1 MSVINTNVSATIAT
15 NALIR
20 NERAM
25 STSMER
31 LSTGLRINSAKDDAA
46 GLAIS
51 SRMKAAVSGL
61 EMAAKNAND
70 AISMLEVAEGA
81 TLEISN
87 MLIRMRE
94 LAVQSASGTY
104 SDTDRDAMDL
114 EFGALMSEMDR
125 ISKNT
130 TWNTMSI
137 LNGADSA
144 GAAVYNASADKTT
157 VNIQLGANAS
167 QTMALEFKAW
177 VPSVAVDM
185 QATTASGTGSN
196 GLDPQQT
203 STVTLKPLS
212 NGDKLTI
219 GGKVFTAAEDLT
231 AAQAAEKFVASLEGN
246 GNGIDGWTAQVDAS
260 NTSAIRFTSTAN
272 ESVAD
277 LSVASSISADP
288 TLLVTTQGADA
299 GADADANP
307 AVPEVATL
315 TFKPLAKGQT
325 VTVDGVTFT
334 AAADLTASEAAT
346 AFHTAWDESD
356 SASGLYTAA
365 VSNEVVTFTAEEGGV
380 KTDLDVASTQQ
391 TQALSAAVT
400 EDFRKSESAFGDA
413 ILYWNDNGT
422 AKAINIDT
430 VGNSEFAIDQLDKA
444 ILGIATERAKY
455 GAYMSRLEH
464 SSDNLL
470 NVAQNTDQSRSRIED
485 ADYAVETSELA
496 RTQII
501 SQASTAMLAQ
511 ANQSKQSVL
520 TLLQG

>member
-1 MSVINTNVSATIAT
+1 MSVINTNISATIAT
-15 NALIR
+15 NAMAR
-20 NERAM
+20 NERQM
-25 STSMER
+25 STAMER

-51 SRMKAAVSGL
+51 SRMKAVVSGL
-61 EMAAKNAND
+61 TMASKNAND

-104 SDTDRDAMDL
+104 SDSDRDALDL

-125 ISKNT
+125 IAKNT

-137 LNGADSA
+137 LNGGNDK
-144 GAAVYNASADKTT
+144 GDASVTKSVLD
-157 VNIQLGANAS
+157 IQLGADAS
-167 QTMALEFKAW
+167 QKMELSLKAW

-185 QATTASGTGSN
+185 QALNADGYDVAGGKSIAGAAKAD
-196 GLDPQQT
+196 GLDARNAT
-203 STVTLKPLS
+203 
-212 NGDKLTI
+212 
-219 GGKVFTAAEDLT
+219 
-231 AAQAAEKFVASLEGN
+231 EK
-246 GNGIDGWTAQVDAS
+246 
-260 NTSAIRFTSTAN
+260 
-272 ESVAD
+272 
-277 LSVASSISADP
+277 
-288 TLLVTTQGADA
+288 TT
-299 GADADANP
+299 
-307 AVPEVATL
+307 
-315 TFKPLAKGQT
+315 
-325 VTVDGVTFT
+325 VTFT
-334 AAADLTASEAAT
+334 ALASGEFVDLGGLKLLAGAGGISLADVQT
-346 AFHTAWDESD
+346 AF
-356 SASGLYTAA
+356 ASRAA
-365 VSNEVVTFTAEEGGV
+365 GFDGTGVPITNGTWSGALAGFTTGSVDAKSGAVTFTSVEAFKDV
-380 KTDLDVASTQQ
+380 TDLPGTATSTIAKSVITQGVAAADASTA
-391 TQALSAAVT
+391 QAN
-400 EDFRKSESAFGDA
+400 ESAYGDA
-413 ILYWNDNGT
+413 VLYWNDNGT

-430 VGNSEFAIDQLDKA
+430 VANSEFAIDQLDKA
-444 ILGIATERAKY
+444 ILGVATERAKY

-520 TLLQG
+520 SLLQG

>member
-1 MSVINTNVSATIAT
+1 MSVINTNISATIAT

-51 SRMKAAVSGL
+51 SRMKAVVSGL

-114 EFGALMSEMDR
+114 EFGALMSEIDR
-125 ISKNT
+125 VSKNT

-144 GAAVYNASADKTT
+144 GAAVYNASADRTT

-167 QTMALEFKAW
+167 QSMGLEFKTW
-177 VPSVAVDM
+177 VPSVSVDM
-185 QATTASGTGSN
+185 QALNADGYDNAGGKSVSGAAKAN
-196 GLDPQQT
+196 GLDPQSAT
-203 STVTLKPLS
+203 GSVTENNTVTFKALA
-212 NGDKLTI
+212 NNDTITI
-219 GGKVFTAAEDLT
+219 GGITLTASGDMGANDVAAAFADPTAAVT
-231 AAQAAEKFVASLEGN
+231 N
-246 GNGIDGWTAQVDAS
+246 GSFDKTTFSGWTAEAVSGAD
-260 NTSAIRFTSTAN
+260 TKVKFTSTTPDKDVDNLTVDAFDFDGEGVNTAVLPALGTDTEAVDGDAGTSPVAN
-272 ESVAD
+272 ESA
-277 LSVASSISADP
+277 
-288 TLLVTTQGADA
+288 
-299 GADADANP
+299 
-307 AVPEVATL
+307 
-315 TFKPLAKGQT
+315 
-325 VTVDGVTFT
+325 
-334 AAADLTASEAAT
+334 
-346 AFHTAWDESD
+346 
-356 SASGLYTAA
+356 Y
-365 VSNEVVTFTAEEGGV
+365 
-380 KTDLDVASTQQ
+380 
-391 TQALSAAVT
+391 
-400 EDFRKSESAFGDA
+400 GDA
-413 ILYWNDNGT
+413 VLYWNNNGT
-422 AKAINIDT
+422 ATAINIDT
-430 VGNSEFAIDQLDKA
+430 VANSEFAIDQLDKA
-444 ILGIATERAKY
+444 ILGVATERAKY
-455 GAYMSRLEH
+455 GAFMSRLEH

>member
-1 MSVINTNVSATIAT
+1 
-15 NALIR
+15 
-20 NERAM
+20 
-25 STSMER
+25 
-31 LSTGLRINSAKDDAA
+31 
-46 GLAIS
+46 
-51 SRMKAAVSGL
+51 
-61 EMAAKNAND
+61 
-70 AISMLEVAEGA
+70 
-81 TLEISN
+81 
-87 MLIRMRE
+87 
-94 LAVQSASGTY
+94 
-104 SDTDRDAMDL
+104 MDL
-114 EFGALMSEMDR
+114 EFGALMSEIDR
-125 ISKNT
+125 IAKNT

-144 GAAVYNASADKTT
+144 GSAVYNASADKTT

-185 QATTASGTGSN
+185 QATSASGTGSN

-212 NGDKLTI
+212 NGDTLTI

-299 GADADANP
+299 GADAAANP

-315 TFKPLAKGQT
+315 TFKPLAKGDT
-325 VTVDGVTFT
+325 VTVDGFTFT
-334 AAADLTASEAAT
+334 AASDLTASAAAAAFNTAYTAYAVDANSTSRYNAT
-346 AFHTAWDESD
+346 AVA
-356 SASGLYTAA
+356 G
-365 VSNEVVTFTAEEGGV
+365 EVVTLTAKTAGNE
-380 KTDLDVASTQQ
+380 TDLAVTGTRAK
-391 TQALSAAVT
+391 QALTAAVT

>member
-1 MSVINTNVSATIAT
+1 MSVINTNISATIAT
-15 NALIR
+15 NAMAR
-20 NERAM
+20 NERQM
-25 STSMER
+25 STAMER

-51 SRMKAAVSGL
+51 SRMKAVVSGL
-61 EMAAKNAND
+61 TMASKNAND

-104 SDTDRDAMDL
+104 SDSDRDALDL

-125 ISKNT
+125 IAKNT

-137 LNGADSA
+137 LNGGNDK
-144 GAAVYNASADKTT
+144 GDASVTKSVLD
-157 VNIQLGANAS
+157 IQLGANAS
-167 QTMALEFKAW
+167 QKMELSLKAW

-196 GLDPQQT
+196 GLDPLQT
-203 STVTLKPLS
+203 STVTLKPLFT
-212 NGDKLTI
+212 GDTLTI
-219 GGKVFTAAEDLT
+219 GGKEFVAAEDLT
-231 AAQAAEKFVASLEGN
+231 AAQAAEKFVASLQGD
-246 GNGIDGWTAQVDAS
+246 GNGIVGWRAEVDAD
-260 NTSAIRFTSTAN
+260 NTSAIRFISTAQ
-272 ESVAD
+272 ESIAD
-277 LSVASSISADP
+277 LTVESEISASP
-288 TLLVTTQGADA
+288 SLVVTTQGADA
-299 GADADANP
+299 IVDPATDAIA
-307 AVPEVATL
+307 EVATL
-315 TFKPLAKGQT
+315 TFKPLAKGDE
-325 VTVDGVTFT
+325 VIVDGVTLI
-334 AAADLTASEAAT
+334 AESDLTAEAAAQ
-346 AFHTAWDESD
+346 AFHTAWSEAD
-356 SASGLYTAA
+356 SGASGDYTAA
-365 VSNEVVTFTAEEGGV
+365 RDGKVITFTAADAGDIDDLMVGGDTV
-380 KTDLDVASTQQ
+380 D
-391 TQALSAAVT
+391 QALSAAVT
-400 EDFRKSESAFGDA
+400 EDFRKNESAFGDA

-501 SQASTAMLAQ
+501 SQAATAMLAQ
-511 ANQSKQSVL
+511 ANQAKQGVL
-520 TLLQG
+520 QLLQ

>member
-1 MSVINTNVSATIAT
+1 MSVINTNVSATIAS
-15 NALIR
+15 NAILR
-20 NERAM
+20 NDRAM
-25 STSMER
+25 GTAMER

-61 EMAAKNAND
+61 EMASKNAND
-70 AISMLEVAEGA
+70 AISMLEVGEGA

-104 SDTDRDAMDL
+104 SDTDRDALDL
-114 EFGALMSEMDR
+114 EFTALLTEIDR
-125 ISKNT
+125 VAKNT
-130 TWNTMSI
+130 TWNTMSV

-144 GAAVYNASADKTT
+144 GAAVYTAAAEKTT

-167 QTMALEFKAW
+167 QTMAIEFNTW

-185 QATTASGTGSN
+185 QATSASGTGSN

-203 STVTLKPLS
+203 STVTLKALS
-212 NGDKLTI
+212 TGDTVTI
-219 GGKVFTAAEDLT
+219 GGKTYTAASDLT
-231 AAQAAEKFVASLEGN
+231 AAEVATNFVASLEGD
-246 GNGIDGWTAQVDAS
+246 GNAITGWTAQVDS
-260 NTSAIRFTSTAN
+260 NNSSAIRFTSTAD
-272 ESVAD
+272 ESVET
-277 LSVASSISADP
+277 LVMSSSISADP
-288 TLLVTTQGADA
+288 TLAVTTQGVTAA
-299 GADADANP
+299 TGVTAET
-307 AVPEVATL
+307 EVATL
-315 TFKPLAKGQT
+315 TFKPLATDDT
-325 VTVDGVTFT
+325 VIIDGFTFT
-334 AAADLTASEAAT
+334 AASDLTAEAAAEAFLT
-346 AFHTAWDESD
+346 AY
-356 SASGLYTAA
+356 SASGSSKSGNYAA
-365 VSNEVVTFTAEEGGV
+365 ARVGEVVTFTAASAGDE
-380 KTDLDVASTQQ
+380 TDLTVGGTRAD
-391 TQALSAAVT
+391 QALAAAVT
-400 EDFRKSESAFGDA
+400 EDYRASESAFGDA
-413 ILYWNDNGT
+413 ILYWNNGGT
-422 AKAINIDT
+422 ATAINIDT

-444 ILGIATERAKY
+444 ILGVATERAKY
-455 GAYMSRLEH
+455 GAFMSRLEH

-520 TLLQG
+520 SLLQG